1 MKRIE
6 AAKLEATKA
15 ETKDHRSSRM
25 ARLLLST
32 ILASGLA
39 APAFAQTAAPEPY
52 RNTDEHGVDLVTGS
66 FNIDMEEGSIGPANG
81 GVKMVR
87 YYGQSGYRDNWS
99 GDLRKTME
107 GSVEVITINLGKISE
122 RFTKQG
128 GLWVSARGQGATLT
142 ETIANAEFVYRAAD
156 GSSITYKSPT
166 AISGSFDSTAVDMP
180 GAYCNST
187 NALACGLPVESLEP
201 SGEKYSLTW
210 NAPDYCTWPA
220 NEPQNV
226 DNQTCKT
233 VYRLSDVRSNSGY
246 AMKVKYQGNG
256 TGNNTG
262 VPPAWFVR
270 SGLKFLDLSQV
281 YCDPD
286 AFNCDAVPGTWPTVT
301 YSTPSV
307 GVFQITNDV
316 NGTWRLDSSNG
327 TQMRIRRP
335 GQASDTTIAT
345 FSGGRVTSIINN
357 GTTQNYGWT
366 TGATTT
372 VTSTSGGG
380 ETSTTV
386 STPTVG
392 QPVTETNGSANSTTY
407 LYDAN
412 NRVTR
417 ETRPEDDYTNI
428 TYDTRGNVTEARN
441 VAKSGS
447 GLADIVSTANY
458 DASCTNFVKCNKP
471 NYTID
476 AKNNRTDY
484 TYDATTGELTR
495 VQLPAATTG
504 GIRPEVSYGYSMLSA
519 QIRDA
524 GGTLYAQPAQAKLT
538 QITSCSTATAC
549 PGTANETKVTFV
561 YNTPNLLLTSVNT
574 ASGDDSI
581 SSTVTYTYDARDNL
595 VSVDGPL
602 AGSTDSATYIY
613 DAQDRQRGVIGADPD
628 GAGSRPRA
636 AERYTFDVENRV
648 NKVESGTVT
657 AATSAALDAMAIAQ
671 TVDVVY
677 DANGNAVRQTTSG
690 TSGAVTVMQMT
701 YDADNRLQCT
711 AQRMNA
717 AAFTSLPASACILGT
732 QGSGAGDFGPDR
744 IVQNSYD
751 ANGRVTLVKN
761 ALGTVDQANEVA
773 SGYTANGQLSYV
785 TDAENNR
792 TAYIYDGHGRL
803 LQTRYPMPTK
813 GANAASTTDYEQL
826 GYDANGNVTGQR
838 LRDGTNIT
846 LTYDNL
852 NRVTLK
858 DLPGTDT
865 DVTYTYDLLGRPMTA
880 ATGTMTNSFL
890 YDALSRKTRET
901 GQQGQI
907 DYQYDAAGRRTRI
920 TYPGATSLYV
930 DSDYDVTGNVL
941 ELRENGATSGTG
953 VLATYAYDTLG
964 RRQSVT
970 FGNGTSRSFSFD
982 ATQRLSSLTNNPAGT
997 VNDQTVSFGYN
1008 PASQIASMT
1017 KSGDNYAWNG
1027 HYNVNRNYTSNGM
1040 NQLTA
1045 TGATALGYD
1054 ARGNLTTS
1062 GANAYTYSSENQL
1075 RTGPGGASLD
1085 YDPLGRLHKIS
1096 ATGAPAVTR
1105 FQYDGQNLIAEYAGS
1120 TLTKRYVHG
1129 PGIDEPILWY
1139 EGSGLTNKRYLMSD
1153 ERGSVV
1159 NITDA
1164 SGATLNI
1171 NKYDEYGIPAAT
1183 NIGRFGYTGQTWLSE
1198 LGMNYYKAR
1207 IYSPTLGRFMQADPI
1222 GYGDG
1227 MNMYNYVGGDPVNN
1241 TDSTGLSVDCGGD
1254 GEMPCGWGSW
1264 PQWMKE
1270 SYCDQVGAVG
1280 CAMIDPTIEIGGKL
1294 YHLNNYSSYSKDVR
1308 SQIRFFYSLVEKLTT
1323 RNIDGIVVIAQKNP
1337 GRFLIDFQLSYPREQ
1352 MWFFYDRGIMGVGMV
1367 SVPTVAK
1374 TVTDKCGNELGQN
1387 SIDPSFALPPGI
1399 VALMH
1404 THPGWAAA
1412 WPAAGDYQTSGRFD
1426 VYGIFGGGPDSKGG
1440 SWVLRQGAALG
1451 SMPTYLSGSSAGKPA
1466 GKGGGKCKL

>member
-1 MKRIE
+1 MKRYQLNVS
-6 AAKLEATKA
+6 AAEQKES
-15 ETKDHRSSRM
+15 RSSRM
-25 ARLLLST
+25 ALLLLST

-52 RNTDEHGVDLVTGS
+52 RNNDEHGVDLVTGS

-107 GSVEVITINLGKISE
+107 GATEVVTINFGKISE

-128 GLWVSARGQGATLT
+128 GVWVSARGQGATLT
-142 ETIANAEFVYRAAD
+142 ETIADNEFVYRAAD
-156 GSSITYKSPT
+156 GSSVTYKSPT
-166 AISGSFDSTAVDMP
+166 AISGSFDSTGVEMP

-220 NEPQNV
+220 DEPRNV

-246 AMKVKYQGNG
+246 AMKVKYQGNS

-270 SGLKFLDLSQV
+270 SGLKFLDLSQT
-281 YCDPD
+281 YCDPN

-301 YSTPSV
+301 YTTPST

-345 FSGGRVTSIINN
+345 YSGGRVTSITNN
-357 GTTQNYGWT
+357 GTTQNYSWT
-366 TGATTT
+366 TGVTTT

-380 ETSTTV
+380 ETSTVV

-392 QPVTETNGSANSTTY
+392 QPVTDTNGTANSTTY

-417 ETRPEDDYTNI
+417 EIRPEGDYTNI
-428 TYDTRGNVTEARN
+428 TYDARGNVTETRN
-441 VAKSGS
+441 VAKAGS

-458 DASCTNFVKCNKP
+458 DTSCTNFVKCNKP

-484 TYDATTGELTR
+484 TYDLTTGELTR
-495 VQLPAATTG
+495 VQLPAATSG
-504 GIRPEVSYGYSMLSA
+504 GVRPEVNYGYAMLSA

-524 GGTLYAQPAQAKLT
+524 GGALYAQPAQAKLT
-538 QITSCSTATAC
+538 QVTTCSTTATC
-549 PGTANETKVTFV
+549 PGTANETKVTYA
-561 YNTPNLLLTSVNT
+561 YNTPNLLLTSVIT
-574 ASGDDSI
+574 ASGDGAI
-581 SSTVTYTYDARDNL
+581 SSTVVYAYDARDNL

-602 AGSTDSATYIY
+602 AGTDDSTIYIY

-636 AERYTFDVENRV
+636 AERYTFDVESRV

-657 AATSAALDAMAIAQ
+657 AATEAALDAMTVAQ
-671 TVDVVY
+671 TVDIAY
-677 DANGNAVRQTTSG
+677 DANGNAVRQTISG
-690 TSGAVTVMQMT
+690 TSGAVTVTQLT

-711 AQRMNA
+711 AQRMNPA
-717 AAFTSLPASACILGT
+717 VFASLPASACTLGT
-732 QGSGAGDFGPDR
+732 AGTGVNDFGADR
-744 IVQNSYD
+744 IVQNTYD
-751 ANGRVTLVKN
+751 ANGRVTLVKT
-761 ALGTVDQANEVA
+761 AFGTTDQATEVTSA
-773 SGYTANGQLSYV
+773 YTANGQISHV
-785 TDAENNR
+785 IDAENNR
-792 TAYIYDGHGRL
+792 TGYIYDGYDRL
-803 LQTRYPMPTK
+803 SQTRYPMPTK
-813 GANAASTTDYEQL
+813 GANTASTTDYEQL
-826 GYDANGNVTGQR
+826 SYDANSNVTIRR
-838 LRDGTNIT
+838 LRDATSIA

-852 NRVTLK
+852 NRTTLK
-858 DLPGTDT
+858 DLPGTDP
-865 DVTYTYDLLGRPMTA
+865 DVTYTYDLLGRPLSA
-880 ATGTMTNSFL
+880 ATATITNSFL
-890 YDALSRKTRET
+890 YDALSRMTRET
-901 GQQGQI
+901 GQQGQVN
-907 DYQYDAAGRRTRI
+907 YQYDAAGRRTRI
-920 TYPGATSLYV
+920 TYPGATSLFV
-930 DSDYDVTGNVL
+930 DTVYDVTGNVL
-941 ELRENGATSGTG
+941 QLRENGATSGAG

-970 FGNGTSRSFSFD
+970 FGNGSSRSFGFD

-1008 PASQIASMT
+1008 PASQIASLT

-1027 HYNVNRNYTSNGM
+1027 HYNINRDYTSNGL

-1045 TGATALGYD
+1045 AGATALGYD
-1054 ARGNLTTS
+1054 GRGNLTSSGTS
-1062 GANAYTYSSENQL
+1062 AYTYSSENQL
-1075 RTGPGGASLD
+1075 RTGPNGASLD
-1085 YDPLGRLHKIS
+1085 YDPLGRLNKIS

-1105 FQYDGQNLIAEYAGS
+1105 FQYDGQDLIAEYAGS

-1129 PGIDEPILWY
+1129 PGVDEPILWY
-1139 EGSGLTNKRYLMSD
+1139 EGSGLTDKRYLMSD

-1171 NKYDEYGIPAAT
+1171 NTYDEYGIPAAT
-1183 NIGRFGYTGQTWLSE
+1183 NIGRFGYTGQTWLAE

-1207 IYSPTLGRFMQADPI
+1207 IYSPTLGRFMQSDPI

-1227 MNMYNYVGGDPVNN
+1227 MNMYNYVGGDPVNGV
-1241 TDSTGLSVDCGGD
+1241 DPSGLAEVERGGD
-1254 GEMPCGWGSW
+1254 SVCFIENWFIGWYTPDGMFLGRKADSEW
-1264 PQWMKE
+1264 TETACYNTTSFGTGM
-1270 SYCDQVGAVG
+1270 
-1280 CAMIDPTIEIGGKL
+1280 GGGL
-1294 YHLNNYSSYSKDVR
+1294 
-1308 SQIRFFYSLVEKLTT
+1308 
-1323 RNIDGIVVIAQKNP
+1323 
-1337 GRFLIDFQLSYPREQ
+1337 
-1352 MWFFYDRGIMGVGMV
+1352 DRGGPSENSGSGILVLGATNTKSKVCLTLKDYRENHDAWVAREATRLRTEGFLVATEVSMRAMDPYTQSQVRARADIIFTTPDMHYYYINEIKTGDAKLSKNQRTVYGSPGATIVGVRGI
-1367 SVPTVAK
+1367 
-1374 TVTDKCGNELGQN
+1374 
-1387 SIDPSFALPPGI
+1387 SIGLPPGQFLPLAEFGS
-1399 VALMH
+1399 V
-1404 THPGWAAA
+1404 TRCPG
-1412 WPAAGDYQTSGRFD
+1412 P
-1426 VYGIFGGGPDSKGG
+1426 GGN
-1440 SWVLRQGAALG
+1440 
-1451 SMPTYLSGSSAGKPA
+1451 
-1466 GKGGGKCKL
+1466 

>member
-1 MKRIE
+1 
-6 AAKLEATKA
+6 
-15 ETKDHRSSRM
+15 M
-25 ARLLLST
+25 ALLLIST

-128 GLWVSARGQGATLT
+128 GVWVSARAQGATLT
-142 ETIANAEFVYRAAD
+142 ETVANAEFVYRAAD
-156 GSSITYKSPT
+156 GSSVTYKSPT

-201 SGEKYSLTW
+201 SGEKYALTW
-210 NAPDYCTWPA
+210 NVPDYCTWPA

-226 DNQTCKT
+226 DNRTCKT

-246 AMKVKYQGNG
+246 AMKVKYQGDS

-281 YCDPD
+281 YCDPN

-301 YSTPSV
+301 YSTPSA

-335 GQASDTTIAT
+335 GQATDTTIAT
-345 FSGGRVTSIINN
+345 FGGGGRVTSITNN
-357 GTTQNYGWT
+357 GTTQNYSWT

-386 STPTVG
+386 STPTIG
-392 QPVTETNGSANSTTY
+392 QPTTATNGTANATTY
-407 LYDAN
+407 LYDAS
-412 NRVTR
+412 NRITR
-417 ETRPEDDYTNI
+417 ETRPEGDYTNI
-428 TYDTRGNVTEARN
+428 TYDTRGNVTETRN

-447 GLADIVSTANY
+447 GLTDIVGTANY
-458 DASCTNFVKCNKP
+458 DASCTNIVKCNKP

-484 TYDATTGELTR
+484 TYDLTTGELTR
-495 VQLPAATTG
+495 VQLPAATSG
-504 GIRPEVSYGYSMLSA
+504 GIRPEVNYVYTGLFPGY
-519 QIRDA
+519 RDA
-524 GGTLYAQPAQAKLT
+524 QGNLVAPAFPIYKLT
-538 QITSCSTATAC
+538 QVTTCSTAATCA
-549 PGTANETKVTFV
+549 GTANETKDTYA
-561 YNTPNLLLTSVNT
+561 YNTPNLLLTSVTT
-574 ASGDDSI
+574 ASGDGAI
-581 SSTVTYTYDARDNL
+581 SSTVTYAYDGRDNL

-602 AGSTDSATYIY
+602 AGADDTSTYIY

-628 GAGSRPRA
+628 GVGSRPRA
-636 AERYTFDVENRV
+636 AERYTFDVESRV

-657 AATSAALDAMAIAQ
+657 AATEAALNAMIVAQ
-671 TVDVVY
+671 TVDITY
-677 DANGNAVRQTTSG
+677 DANGNAVRQTVSG
-690 TSGAVTVMQMT
+690 TSGAVTVTQLT
-701 YDADNRLQCT
+701 YDADNRLQCS
-711 AQRMNA
+711 AQRMNPA
-717 AAFTSLPASACILGT
+717 VFASLPASACTLGA
-732 QGSGAGDFGPDR
+732 QGSGTGDFGPDR

-751 ANGRVTLVKN
+751 ANGRVTLVKT
-761 ALGTVDQANEVA
+761 AFGTADQANEVA
-773 SGYTANGQLSYV
+773 SAYTANGQISHV
-785 TDAENNR
+785 IDAESNR
-792 TAYIYDGHGRL
+792 TGYVYDGHNRL
-803 LQTRYPMPTK
+803 SQTRYPMPTK

-826 GYDANGNVTGQR
+826 SYDANSNVIIRR
-838 LRDGTNIT
+838 LRDATNIA

-858 DLPGTDT
+858 DLPGTDP
-865 DVTYTYDLLGRPMTA
+865 DVTYTYDLLGRPLSA
-880 ATGTMTNSFL
+880 ATATITNSFL
-890 YDALSRKTRET
+890 YDAFSRMTRET
-901 GQQGQI
+901 GQQGQVN
-907 DYQYDAAGRRTRI
+907 YQYDAAGRRTRI
-920 TYPGATSLYV
+920 TYPGTTSLYV
-930 DSDYDVTGNVL
+930 DTVYDVTGNVL
-941 ELRENGATSGTG
+941 ELRENGLTTPAGK
-953 VLATYAYDTLG
+953 LATYTYDTLG

-970 FGNGTSRSFSFD
+970 YGNGTSRSFSFD

-1008 PASQIASMT
+1008 PASQIASLT

-1027 HYNVNRNYTSNGM
+1027 HYNVNRNYTANGL

-1045 TGATALGYD
+1045 AGATALGYD
-1054 ARGNLTTS
+1054 ARGNLTSSGTS
-1062 GANAYTYSSENQL
+1062 AYTYSSENQL
-1075 RTGPGGASLD
+1075 LTGPNAASLG
-1085 YDPLGRLHKIS
+1085 YDPVGRLHKIS
-1096 ATGAPAVTR
+1096 ATATPTVTR
-1105 FQYDGQNLIAEYAGS
+1105 FQYDGQDLIAEHQGGNIVR
-1120 TLTKRYVHG
+1120 RYVHG
-1129 PGIDEPILWY
+1129 PGVDEPILWY
-1139 EGSGLTNKRYLMSD
+1139 EGTGLTNKRYLMSD

-1183 NIGRFGYTGQTWLSE
+1183 NIGRFGYTGQTWLTE

-1207 IYSPTLGRFMQADPI
+1207 IYSPTLGRFMQSDPI

-1227 MNMYNYVGGDPVNN
+1227 INMYNYVGGDPVNN
-1241 TDSTGLSVDCGGD
+1241 KDPSGLACMAGGCGNGILVVGGSIGPLVRRTSAFGLRSRSIIDALRANRPGMECDMLCEITREMQAHFARMQNVSEGNGEGSGDQNRCPPTDPDLRQTYNNALKLAFELFNSAGRDNEIVYNIFRNNKYGSLETYFTVNPSGGGEVNFERNGLTLALSGHIHDTPVGRHGIFDYAYPGPSAGD
-1254 GEMPCGWGSW
+1254 
-1264 PQWMKE
+1264 
-1270 SYCDQVGAVG
+1270 
-1280 CAMIDPTIEIGGKL
+1280 
-1294 YHLNNYSSYSKDVR
+1294 
-1308 SQIRFFYSLVEKLTT
+1308 IRASEHFTSAIFILQEKL
-1323 RNIDGIVVIAQKNP
+1323 DGKW
-1337 GRFLIDFQLSYPREQ
+1337 R
-1352 MWFFYDRGIMGVGMV
+1352 
-1367 SVPTVAK
+1367 
-1374 TVTDKCGNELGQN
+1374 
-1387 SIDPSFALPPGI
+1387 SICF
-1399 VALMH
+1399 
-1404 THPGWAAA
+1404 
-1412 WPAAGDYQTSGRFD
+1412 
-1426 VYGIFGGGPDSKGG
+1426 
-1440 SWVLRQGAALG
+1440 
-1451 SMPTYLSGSSAGKPA
+1451 
-1466 GKGGGKCKL
+1466 

>member
-1 MKRIE
+1 MKRFE

-15 ETKDHRSSRM
+15 ERKEHQSGRV
-25 ARLLLST
+25 ALLLIST

-66 FNIDMEEGSIGPANG
+66 FNMDMEEGSIGPAAG

-107 GSVEVITINLGKISE
+107 GATEVITINFGKISE

-128 GLWVSARGQGATLT
+128 GVWVSARGQGATLT
-142 ETIANAEFVYRAAD
+142 ETVANNEFVYRAAD
-156 GSSITYKSPT
+156 GSSVTYKSPT
-166 AISGSFDSTAVDMP
+166 AISGSFDSTGVEMP
-180 GAYCNST
+180 GIYCNSS

-210 NAPDYCTWPA
+210 NTPDNCTWPA

-233 VYRLSDVRSNSGY
+233 VYRLSDVRSSSGY
-246 AMKVKYQGNG
+246 AMKVKYQGNS

-270 SGLKFLDLSQV
+270 SGLKFLDLSQT

-286 AFNCDAVPGTWPTVT
+286 AFNCDAVPGTWPIVT

-345 FSGGRVTSIINN
+345 FSGGRVTSITNN
-357 GTTQNYGWT
+357 GATQNYSWT

-380 ETSTTV
+380 ETGTTV
-386 STPTVG
+386 SNPIVG
-392 QPVTETNGSANSTTY
+392 QPLTETNGTANATTY

-417 ETRPEDDYTNI
+417 ETRPEGDYTNI
-428 TYDTRGNVTEARN
+428 TYDTRGNVTETRN
-441 VAKSGS
+441 VAKPGS

-476 AKNNRTDY
+476 AKGNRTDF

-495 VQLPAATTG
+495 VQLPAATSG
-504 GIRPEVSYGYSMLSA
+504 GVRPEVNYVYSMLSA

-524 GGTLYAQPAQAKLT
+524 GGTLYALPAQAKLT
-538 QITSCSTATAC
+538 QVTSCSTAATC
-549 PGTANETKVTFV
+549 PGTANETKVTYA
-561 YNTPNLLLTSVNT
+561 YNTPNLLLTSVTT
-574 ASGDDSI
+574 ASGDGAI
-581 SSTVTYTYDARDNL
+581 SSTVAYAYDARDNL

-602 AGSTDSATYIY
+602 AGADDTSTYIY
-613 DAQDRQRGVIGADPD
+613 DAQDRQRGIIGPDPD
-628 GAGSRPRA
+628 GANSRPRA
-636 AERYTFDVENRV
+636 AERYTFDVESRV
-648 NKVESGTVT
+648 SKVESGTVT
-657 AATSAALDAMAIAQ
+657 AATSAALDAMIVAQ
-671 TVDVVY
+671 TVDIVY
-677 DANGNAVRQTTSG
+677 DANGNAIRQTISG
-690 TSGAVTVMQMT
+690 TSGAVAVTQLS

-711 AQRMNA
+711 AQRMNPA
-717 AAFTSLPASACILGT
+717 IFASLPATACTLGA
-732 QGSGAGDFGPDR
+732 AGTGLNDFGADR
-744 IVQNSYD
+744 VVQNTYD
-751 ANGRVTLVKN
+751 ANGRVTLVKT
-761 ALGTVDQANEVA
+761 ALGTADQANEVTSA
-773 SGYTANGQLSYV
+773 YTANGQISHV
-785 TDAENNR
+785 IDAENNR
-792 TAYIYDGHGRL
+792 TGYVYDGHGRL
-803 LQTRYPMPTK
+803 SQTRYPMPTK
-813 GANAASTTDYEQL
+813 GANAANTADFEQL
-826 GYDANGNVTGQR
+826 SYDANSNVTIHR
-838 LRDGTNIT
+838 LRDNTSIMF
-846 LTYDNL
+846 TYDNL

-858 DLPGTDT
+858 NLPGTDP
-865 DVTYTYDLLGRPMTA
+865 DVSYTYDLLGRPLSA
-880 ATGTMTNSFL
+880 ATATLTNSFL
-890 YDALSRKTRET
+890 YDALSRTTRET
-901 GQQGQI
+901 GALGQVN
-907 DYQYDAAGRRTRI
+907 YQYDAAGRRTRI
-920 TYPGATSLYV
+920 TYPGATSLFVDYV
-930 DSDYDVTGNVL
+930 YDVTGNVL
-941 ELRENGATSGTG
+941 QLRENGATSGGG
-953 VLATYAYDTLG
+953 VLASYAYDNLG

-970 FGNGTSRSFSFD
+970 FGNGASRTFNFD
-982 ATQRLSSLTNNPAGT
+982 ASQRLSSLTNNPAGT

-1008 PASQIASMT
+1008 PASQITTLT

-1027 HYNVNRNYTSNGM
+1027 HYNIDRNYTSNGL

-1045 TGATALGYD
+1045 AGGTSLTYD
-1054 ARGNLTTS
+1054 LRGNLSAS

-1075 RTGPGGASLD
+1075 LTGPNAALLS
-1085 YDPLGRLHKIS
+1085 YDPLGRLQKIS
-1096 ATGAPAVTR
+1096 ATGAAATTR
-1105 FQYDGQNLIAEYAGS
+1105 FQYDGQDLIAEYAGT

-1129 PGIDEPILWY
+1129 PGVDEPILWY
-1139 EGSGLTNKRYLMSD
+1139 EGGGLADKRYLMSD

-1183 NIGRFGYTGQTWLSE
+1183 NIGRFGYTGQTWLGE

-1207 IYSPTLGRFMQADPI
+1207 IYSPTLGRFMQSDPI

-1227 MNMYNYVGGDPVNN
+1227 MNMYNYVGGDPVNFV
-1241 TDSTGLSVDCGGD
+1241 DPLGLND
-1254 GEMPCGWGSW
+1254 
-1264 PQWMKE
+1264 E
-1270 SYCDQVGAVG
+1270 SPFDDVG
-1280 CAMIDPTIEIGGKL
+1280 
-1294 YHLNNYSSYSKDVR
+1294 
-1308 SQIRFFYSLVEKLTT
+1308 
-1323 RNIDGIVVIAQKNP
+1323 
-1337 GRFLIDFQLSYPREQ
+1337 
-1352 MWFFYDRGIMGVGMV
+1352 
-1367 SVPTVAK
+1367 
-1374 TVTDKCGNELGQN
+1374 
-1387 SIDPSFALPPGI
+1387 
-1399 VALMH
+1399 
-1404 THPGWAAA
+1404 
-1412 WPAAGDYQTSGRFD
+1412 
-1426 VYGIFGGGPDSKGG
+1426 FGGRSVRNVKYVCAGVVGHVRCGYVAYYTYERDFSEIIGDIGADLKRKYCSLPSGG
-1440 SWVLRQGAALG
+1440 
-1451 SMPTYLSGSSAGKPA
+1451 LSGSGSGYS
-1466 GKGGGKCKL
+1466 GLGGGVTIEVAFDPKSGRVGISGGLNVGAGFGYSTAVSGTAGRSVSSAPVSGSVGVNANVAAGPFSGGLSATLIDTKGFSPRFNGVNGRVRSGAGLTANANLTFRGSGSARVPLLPRCQ